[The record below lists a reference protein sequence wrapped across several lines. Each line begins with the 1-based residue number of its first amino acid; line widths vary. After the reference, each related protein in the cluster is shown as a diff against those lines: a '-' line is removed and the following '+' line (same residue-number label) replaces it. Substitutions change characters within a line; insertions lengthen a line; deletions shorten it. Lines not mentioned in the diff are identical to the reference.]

1 MNEAGAESWSA
12 REPARAQ
19 RGAAHHVYATITD
32 AQVDQ
37 VQGRAHV
44 GGHRVRP
51 DRVRGPIRRRRQA
64 HAAG

>member
-44 GGHRVRP
+44 GGHRVR
-51 DRVRGPIRRRRQA
+51 GPIRRRRQA